1 MSFTPLNVFAK
12 IKKNIDFKIMNPE
25 NSRKLWKIIQEAG
38 DYLVGQLP
46 DHPNHPKGR
55 NPYAHVAIC
64 VKSQFKA
71 SYKDIPD
78 EQFDEVI
85 KYIEFLKQNPS

>member
-1 MSFTPLNVFAK
+1 
-12 IKKNIDFKIMNPE
+12 MNKE
-25 NSRKLWKIIQEAG
+25 NASKLWKIIQEAG

-64 VKSQFKA
+64 IKSKFNA

-78 EQFDEVI
+78 DKFNDCLL
-85 KYIEFLKQNPS
+85 YTSPSPRDKCRSRMPSSA

>member
-1 MSFTPLNVFAK
+1 M
-12 IKKNIDFKIMNPE
+12 KKNA
-25 NSRKLWKIIQEAG
+25 SKLWKIIQQAG

-64 VKSQFKA
+64 IKSHRTSAFA
-71 SYKDIPD
+71 
-78 EQFDEVI
+78 
-85 KYIEFLKQNPS
+85 